1 MNDRYLD
8 EAVAVTA
15 SGKRVPILT
24 HTCRGFLERFCG
36 LMLKREVPEAC
47 GLYFPG
53 CRSIHTCMMRVPID
67 VVWVREGEPGEL
79 KAVSLDVSLKP
90 WRFFAAPRGAT
101 GCVEFRRVVRPRGQA
116 GRDRA
121 PEEEEIGDHARDAA
135 VCLCRQAA
143 FGYRARFAFAF
154 SMGGGMEGPHPSRRA
169 AGCGKRLAAGFGG
182 TGYESKGACRGGRP
196 HTGLGEQVRQRRAAA
211 VACHDRRDV
220 ARPRGRT
227 VGHHRNLL
235 RSGAG

>member
-24 HTCRGFLERFCG
+24 HTCRGFFERFCG

-79 KAVSLDVSLKP
+79 KA
-90 WRFFAAPRGAT
+90 
-101 GCVEFRRVVRPRGQA
+101 
-116 GRDRA
+116 
-121 PEEEEIGDHARDAA
+121 
-135 VCLCRQAA
+135 
-143 FGYRARFAFAF
+143 YR
-154 SMGGGMEGPHPSRRA
+154 SMSRSSPGGSSPRRA
-169 AGCGKRLAAGFGG
+169 APPAAL
-182 TGYESKGACRGGRP
+182 SSAPGRSTP
-196 HTGLGEQVRQRRAAA
+196 RT
-211 VACHDRRDV
+211 D
-220 ARPRGRT
+220 RPRSRARRRGNRRFRPQCRRLP
-227 VGHHRNLL
+227 V
-235 RSGAG
+235 

>member
-79 KAVSLDVSLKP
+79 KAVSLDVALKP
-90 WRFFAAPRGAT
+90 WRFFAAPRST
-101 GCVEFRRVVRPRGQA
+101 PRTDRPRS
-116 GRDRA
+116 
-121 PEEEEIGDHARDAA
+121 
-135 VCLCRQAA
+135 
-143 FGYRARFAFAF
+143 RAR
-154 SMGGGMEGPHPSRRA
+154 RR
-169 AGCGKRLAAGFGG
+169 GNRRFRPQCRRL
-182 TGYESKGACRGGRP
+182 P
-196 HTGLGEQVRQRRAAA
+196 V
-211 VACHDRRDV
+211 
-220 ARPRGRT
+220 
-227 VGHHRNLL
+227 
-235 RSGAG
+235 